1 MLDII
6 SMITLLFLLIG
17 LSLILIIIGAS
28 NRTEEE
34 QNREDEDQI
43 KYLKKYKGNQ
53 LRRRL
58 YRRIKTFF
66 KITY

>member
-17 LSLILIIIGAS
+17 LSLILIIIGSS

-53 LRRRL
+53 LRQRL
-58 YRRIKTFF
+58 YRSIKTFF

>member
-17 LSLILIIIGAS
+17 LSLILIIIGGS

-34 QNREDEDQI
+34 QNREDEDQM
-43 KYLKKYKGNQ
+43 KYLKKYKGKQ